1 MILDELLEFA
11 DATSLGTTTGRVLI
25 GDVIDLG
32 SEPQDFGSGRPMY
45 LYVQVTTAVTG
56 TSAAV
61 SFELVSDAAAT
72 IATDGT
78 ATEHVVT
85 SAFPEASLVQ
95 GWQFVAPLSVGYTDN
110 EYERYLGLI
119 ANISG
124 TAIAAGAIN
133 AGLTFDPKGWKS
145 LPDAVN

>member
-11 DATSLGTTTGRVLI
+11 DATALGTATGTVLI

-32 SEPQDFGSGRPMY
+32 SEPQDLGSGRPLY
-45 LYVQVTTAVTG
+45 LYIQVTTAVTG
-56 TSAAV
+56 TSATVQFQLA
-61 SFELVSDAAAT
+61 SDAQAA

-78 ATEHVVT
+78 ATEHVIT
-85 SAFPEASLVQ
+85 SVIPEATLVA
-95 GWQFVAPLSVGYTDN
+95 GWQFVAPLSVGYKDN
-110 EYERYLGLI
+110 AYERYLGLLAVI
-119 ANISG
+119 GG

-145 LPDAVN
+145 LPDGQN